1 MSDCKYPMMTRN
13 SLHRKWHDMVVV
25 VEIFF
30 V

>member
-25 VEIFF
+25 EIFF